1 MWIERLDI
9 DGFGRL
15 AGPFVFGPGLTL
27 VTGPNEA
34 GKTTLQEALVRAMF
48 GFTSKERRRYGGTA
62 VKDNFDPWVH
72 PSFGLVAVLRDVNG
86 GSLRVEWE
94 FDEHALTLR
103 DEATG
108 DDLSKQ
114 VRDARGDVSLGPF
127 LLGLKYEDYCQVC
140 RLDQT
145 TLKAVQRSDSLV
157 NALQEAVESIG
168 SDVRVAEAD
177 TRLGQFLS
185 TELGV
190 HGGHYRALRG
200 KALDLASTKRIR
212 LIDELEA
219 CERARDEIAELTR
232 NMSVSQRQVA
242 ILGEQLEQRRQQL
255 LRAHAVEA
263 TKTLDR
269 VRELAGASTEEQI
282 HDAALPE
289 AHADRAKLAID
300 RWSIT
305 SQAAAAAQKSA
316 SAAEPRLAELQAQ
329 ERELQHRADGL
340 SAYKDVD
347 TSAES
352 EVRALAGRLR
362 GAQDEAVPDV
372 PQPPSLDPALAR
384 YRERRGE
391 LIRGAMTSPTSYRR
405 DILAVAAIVAMMSV
419 VAGVVLHPA
428 LFLGVLAAAAFV
440 LMAGRKTQPAHDI
453 ASEFGASSIDEL
465 ERRVRAE
472 DSAIAAATAAAEQAQ
487 RRAGERSQS
496 IVHAR
501 QELAACLRRVGVE
514 ATDDVDAAV
523 AAYLVGC
530 ERVAEL
536 REVDAALA
544 RCRSTLVTEGEALR
558 DLRNRTRELQEAER
572 ELRDAL
578 RVCGIDEDDH
588 FEARE
593 TFQTALRSSALAAE
607 RRAAASRTRAALD
620 ELLDGRSMQQL
631 QDEAGIAEQR
641 LREHLAAHGE
651 APPTSDD
658 ANALEEAISGLS
670 NRLLDARADLVDLQ
684 TRIEERQRDLPEPS
698 ELKVALADCED
709 RVEQLELARDAV
721 RLARSTLADAALD
734 AHRAFAPF
742 LNEALARNLP
752 RITGDRYREVAV
764 SDELSLTLVA
774 PETGRQVAAASLS
787 RGTQDQIFLVQRL
800 ELARMLDPTKGAAPL
815 LLDDPFARSDPDRIR
830 LALEVLGEMAAER
843 QIIVFSE
850 DPQLADVAAAVCSS
864 CHVIDL
870 PAPIERASDREAV

>member
-15 AGPFVFGPGLTL
+15 KGPFVFGPGLTL

-72 PSFGLVAVLRDVNG
+72 PRFGLVAVLRDLNG
-86 GSLRVEWE
+86 RSLRVEWE
-94 FDEHALTLR
+94 FDEHSLTLR

-190 HGGHYRALRG
+190 HSGHYGALRG
-200 KALDLASTKRIR
+200 KALDLASTKRTS
-212 LIDELEA
+212 LIDELET

-242 ILGEQLEQRRQQL
+242 ILREQLEQRRQQL

-269 VRELAGASTEEQI
+269 ARELAGSTEEKI
-282 HDAALPE
+282 HEETLPDT
-289 AHADRAKLAID
+289 HADRAKLAID
-300 RWSIT
+300 RWSIA
-305 SQAAAAAQKSA
+305 SQAVAAAQKSA
-316 SAAEPRLAELQAQ
+316 SAAEPRLAKLQAQ
-329 ERELQHRADGL
+329 ERGLQHRADGL

-352 EVRALAGRLR
+352 DVRALAGRLR
-362 GAQDEAVPDV
+362 GAQEEAVPEA
-372 PQPPSLDPALAR
+372 PQPPSRDPALAR

-391 LIRGAMTSPTSYRR
+391 LIREATTSTTSYRGN
-405 DILAVAAIVAMMSV
+405 IMAAAAIVAMMSV
-419 VAGVVLHPA
+419 VAGLLLHPA
-428 LFLGVLAAAAFV
+428 LLLGVLAAAALV
-440 LMAGRKTQPAHDI
+440 LMAGRRTQSSQDI
-453 ASEFGASSIDEL
+453 ASEFGASSLDEL
-465 ERRVRAE
+465 ESRAQAE

-487 RRAGERSQS
+487 RRAEERSQH
-496 IVHAR
+496 IAHAR
-501 QELAACLRRVGVE
+501 QELAASLRRVGVE

-536 REVDAALA
+536 REVDSTLA
-544 RCRSTLVTEGEALR
+544 RCHSTLVTEGEALR
-558 DLRNRTRELQEAER
+558 DLRNRTRELREAER

-578 RVCGIDEDDH
+578 GVCGIDEDDLLDAREA
-588 FEARE
+588 FEA
-593 TFQTALRSSALAAE
+593 ALRASALAAE
-607 RRAAASRTRAALD
+607 RGAAASRTRAALD

-631 QDEAGIAEQR
+631 QDEAESAEQR
-641 LREHLAAHGE
+641 LREHVAAHGE
-651 APPTSDD
+651 APPTSSD
-658 ANALEEAISGLS
+658 ANTLEEAISDLS

-684 TRIEERQRDLPEPS
+684 TRIEERQRDLPEPA
-698 ELKVALADCED
+698 ELKVALADCEH
-709 RVEQLELARDAV
+709 RLEQFELARDAV

-742 LNEALARNLP
+742 LNQALARNLP

-764 SDELSLTLVA
+764 SDELALTLVA
-774 PETGRQVAAASLS
+774 PETGRQVAAESLS

-830 LALEVLGEMAAER
+830 LALEVLGELATER

-870 PAPIERASDREAV
+870 PGPTERAFDREVV